1 MGILKEWQANRRLRK
16 LAKKGKGLASNER
29 FEPTSPERGAKI
41 AEGYRTSTTHSIPIS
56 SGYKS
61 KVYEGI
67 VTSLANDEVHKKDT
81 WIISVYHTS
90 VENYLSWPKKKV
102 ELENELADLAKW
114 LKVTRGKGVDEEV
127 LQEIKF
133 LIREKDP
140 ISIITEKENSTDD
153 DNN

>member
-1 MGILKEWQANRRLRK
+1 M
-16 LAKKGKGLASNER
+16 
-29 FEPTSPERGAKI
+29 
-41 AEGYRTSTTHSIPIS
+41 
-56 SGYKS
+56 
-61 KVYEGI
+61 
-67 VTSLANDEVHKKDT
+67 
-81 WIISVYHTS
+81 YHTS